1 MSKINIDDTWSCG
14 ESMFDSTYY
23 YWNNFF
29 SLDEADE
36 IIKIAESK
44 NIERATTFDDK
55 PDGIRDANVIWLD
68 YNDIQ
73 WACEKMWS
81 SVVSTNEDVDGWN
94 LDVRGFGEQLQ
105 YTLYDKNGSY
115 YGIHRDIGPGH
126 QHRKISLSLQLSN
139 SDDYDGGD
147 VMIDNVIVP
156 NRNKGDLIMF
166 PSIIPHQVL
175 PIKSGTRKSL
185 VIWLSGPKL
194 R

>member
-1 MSKINIDDTWSCG
+1 
-14 ESMFDSTYY
+14 
-23 YWNNFF
+23 
-29 SLDEADE
+29 
-36 IIKIAESK
+36 
-44 NIERATTFDDK
+44 
-55 PDGIRDANVIWLD
+55 
-68 YNDIQ
+68 
-73 WACEKMWS
+73 MWS